1 MRLAILIA
9 SAALLL
15 ALALPAPA
23 QINSGVIT
31 GIVTDPQSARVP
43 NAKVEVVED
52 QTRYAYNTTSNASG
66 EFTVPYLKAGTYTVR
81 VAASGFPVY
90 RLTGVTVTSGATVR
104 TDVALQL
111 SKISQQVDV
120 VATAEQLQ
128 ADTTTVENAVGDKII
143 DSVANITQNPLYYAS
158 LLDGVVGRAEMS
170 DSTSPQSFG
179 IGYDGRRWLSAL
191 NIDGASAFSSS
202 VQLDG
207 LSVTS
212 GAWNEAAVLPNT
224 DSLQEVRVVSSN
236 FTAEFGRGMGNVK
249 MSTKSGTNQFH
260 GSAYDRVRNE
270 AFNANTFGSNA
281 KGIAR
286 TPFRVN
292 DFGGTIGGRII
303 RDKLFFFTSY
313 ELMRHKDTPQWLWT
327 VPDAAERTGDFSHT
341 MISGTN
347 GTPTPAVIY
356 DPNNVTQSGPT
367 VYTRAPYPNS
377 IIPNPNP
384 AALKIMAIWP
394 LPNRTAIDAFETQN
408 FYTQAIRSFARSSNN
423 SRMDYHT
430 GRHSLYAS
438 GGVSIGSINTP
449 SPFGADS
456 PWFSSATAL
465 SGFYSSGGAA
475 GPRTVTDDN
484 PYIQLGDTIIL
495 TPTVILD
502 VRGGANR
509 IHSNY
514 VSYPPQ
520 RLTAA
525 DYAALGIP
533 ASVQTAMPDFGAA
546 PDILSP
552 GRYTSAAYTQYNSKH
567 ERQTNTQANGTV
579 TKMLGK
585 WTLKNGAE
593 YRVYQGNYTDYQF
606 AAAEYTGATPGNF
619 TVQNITAAGAS
630 TNNASI
636 SQQGFNGATIL
647 TGAGGWLIPP
657 SPSVRPALTAR
668 YIGVFSQN
676 DWRAT
681 SRLTINLGLRW
692 EVQPAPTDRF
702 NRSSALDLTQP
713 SPFLY
718 NNSPIG
724 QYHGVVV
731 FPGFNGLDRNLW
743 KTTWNDFG
751 PRLGAAYRLGNA
763 WVVRGGYGMAYGP
776 NNTGWYD
783 GPYAYNMGAF
793 TPGTQ
798 VQPYGTNPNGT
809 LVGGFWSPAATPII
823 NPPGA
828 NTGAPQLYGG
838 GGAFFDNN
846 HETPPRVHM
855 WNFFLERQFGK
866 SWFFSAGYSGTHGTK
881 LLQARTPVQNNSVVP
896 ASVLAGCKATYIA
909 TNTSNNPCTANVPNP
924 LQPTTGGLLP
934 FVGTLAQASIPMID
948 TYYPY
953 LALLNDSIQ
962 RDQGSSDYNAL
973 KVRVR
978 HSFWHGLL
986 IDANYT
992 WSKSID
998 TGYTELQDIQ
1008 GFSDNVGSGGGGAN
1022 GVLDILNWNNNRK
1035 LSYSD
1040 VPHRVVVTATYELPF
1055 GRGKKFAANNSVA
1068 RAVLGGWR
1076 VAPVFTWQQGFPLS
1090 PAGASTNALDNRPNR
1105 NPNEPLVL
1113 PTQYQKWY
1121 DGKTSI
1127 KLPDG
1132 RSYTP
1137 CAQCF
1142 LMFNP
1147 DAFVGQTLTT
1157 ANGSGQA
1164 DLYWTGNAAI
1174 DYGSMRGPGRNNL
1187 DLTLTRDFRIRERY
1201 SVSFMANVTNAFNHT
1216 QFRPGTYNMALG
1228 GIQVTDNPAQGLV
1241 AGEGQS
1247 AATYG
1252 THNMNTFDP
1261 RQMILEMRVRF

>member
-1 MRLAILIA
+1 MRLATLTVT
-9 SAALLL
+9 ALLL
-15 ALALPAPA
+15 MLALHAPA

-31 GIVTDPQSARVP
+31 GIVTDPQHALVP

-52 QTRYAYNTTSNASG
+52 ETHFTYTAATNGSG
-66 EFTVPYLKAGTYTVR
+66 EFTVPYLKAGKYTVS
-81 VAASGFPVY
+81 VTAAGFPLF
-90 RLTGVTVTSGATVR
+90 RLSGLNLTPGATVHA
-104 TDVALQL
+104 DVALQL
-111 SKISQQVDV
+111 SKLAQQVDV

-128 ADTTTVENAVGDKII
+128 SDTTTVENAVGEKII
-143 DSVANITQNPLYYAS
+143 DSVANINQNPLYYAS

-191 NIDGASAFSSS
+191 NVDGSAAFSTS

-260 GSAYDRVRNE
+260 GSVYDRVRNE
-270 AFNANTFGSNA
+270 AFNANTFSNNA
-281 KGIAR
+281 KSIAR

-292 DFGGTIGGRII
+292 DFGGTVGGRLI

-327 VPDAAERTGDFSHT
+327 VPNAAERTGDFSQT
-341 MISGTN
+341 LVSGTN
-347 GTPTPAVIY
+347 GAPTPAVLY
-356 DPNNVTQSGPT
+356 DANNVTQTGPT
-367 VYTRAPYPNS
+367 VYTRVPYPNS

-384 AALKIMAIWP
+384 AALKIMSIWP

-408 FYTQAIRSFARSSNN
+408 FFAQATRTFARSSNN
-423 SRMDYHT
+423 SRMDYHN

-438 GGVSIGSINTP
+438 GGVSIGNINTP

-456 PWFSSATAL
+456 QWFGAATSV
-465 SGFYSSGGAA
+465 SGFSGGGASA
-475 GPRTVTDDN
+475 PRTVTDDN
-484 PYIQLGDTIIL
+484 PYVQLGDTIVL
-495 TPTVILD
+495 TPTVVLD
-502 VRGGANR
+502 IRGGANR

-514 VSYPPQ
+514 VSDPPQ
-520 RLTAA
+520 RFSAA
-525 DYAALGIP
+525 DYAGLGIP
-533 ASVQTAMPDFGAA
+533 TSVQSAMPNYGGS
-546 PDILSP
+546 PDLQSP
-552 GRYTSAAYTQYNSKH
+552 GRYSSAAFTQYNNKH
-567 ERQTNTQANGTV
+567 ERQTNSQVNGTV

-585 WTLKNGAE
+585 WTLKSGAE

-606 AAAEYTGATPGNF
+606 AAAEYTGTSPGSF
-619 TVQNITAAGAS
+619 TVQNITAAGGS
-630 TNNASI
+630 TNNNAI
-636 SQQGFNGATIL
+636 SQQGFTGATIL

-657 SPSVRPALTAR
+657 SPSVRPALTSR
-668 YIGVFSQN
+668 YIGAFSQN

-692 EVQPAPTDRF
+692 EVQPGPTDRF
-702 NRSSALDLTQP
+702 NRSSALDLSQV
-713 SPFLY
+713 SPFPS
-718 NNSPIG
+718 NNSPVG
-724 QYHGVVV
+724 AYRGMVV

-743 KTTWNDFG
+743 STTWNDFG
-751 PRLGAAYRLGNA
+751 PRVGAAYRLGNA
-763 WVVRGGYGMAYGP
+763 LVVRGGYGMAYGP

-798 VQPYGTNPNGT
+798 VQPYGTNPNGN
-809 LVGGFWSPAATPII
+809 LVGGFWNPVASPII
-823 NPPGA
+823 APPGA
-828 NTGAPQLYGG
+828 NTAAAQLYGTSG
-838 GGAFFDNN
+838 VFFDNN

-855 WNFFLERQFGK
+855 WNIFLERQFGK
-866 SWFFSAGYSGTHGTK
+866 AWFVSAGYTGTHGTH
-881 LLQARTPVQNNSVVP
+881 LFQARTPVQNNQIVP
-896 ASVLAGCKATYIA
+896 ANVLAGCKATYIA
-909 TNTSNNPCTANVPNP
+909 TNASNNPCTANVPNP
-924 LQPTTGGLLP
+924 LQPTSGGLLP
-934 FVGTLAQASIPMID
+934 FVGTIAQANIPMID

-953 LALLNDSIQ
+953 LALLGDSVQ
-962 RDQGSSDYNAL
+962 RDQGLSDFNAL

-978 HSFWHGLL
+978 HSFSHGLL

-992 WSKSID
+992 WSKSLD
-998 TGYTELQDIQ
+998 TGYTELQDLQ
-1008 GFSDNVGSGGGGAN
+1008 GFSDNVGSGAGGAN
-1022 GVLDILNWNNNRK
+1022 GVLDLLNWNNNRK

-1055 GRGKKFAANNSVA
+1055 GKGKKFAAGNSYA
-1068 RAVLGGWR
+1068 SAILGGWR
-1076 VAPVFTWQQGFPLS
+1076 VAPVFTWQSGFPLS
-1090 PAGASTNALDNRPNR
+1090 ATGANTNALDGRPNR

-1113 PTQYQKWY
+1113 PSQYQKWY

-1127 KLPDG
+1127 TLPDG
-1132 RSYTP
+1132 RIYTP

-1142 LMFNP
+1142 LKYNP
-1147 DAFVGQTLTT
+1147 DAFFGQVLTT
-1157 ANGSGQA
+1157 ANGGRQS
-1164 DLYWTGNAAI
+1164 DLYWVGNAAV
-1174 DYGSMRGPGRNNL
+1174 DYGDMRGPGRNNL
-1187 DLTLTRDFRIRERY
+1187 DFTLTRDFRVREKY
-1201 SVSFMANVTNAFNHT
+1201 SVSIMANVTNALNHT
-1216 QFRPGTYNMALG
+1216 QFRTGSFNMALG
-1228 GIQVTDNPAQGLV
+1228 GIQVTDSPAQGLV

-1252 THNMNTFDP
+1252 SHSLNTFDP